1 MIHESCRSR
10 YAENCYKS
18 CCTVNFVYTLCTTFC
33 HYKMASSAVRK
44 LPQYLKEIRIH
55 LCQRSPSSQGVR
67 DWVEKYYVD
76 LKKQNPS
83 FPIRVRECS
92 GIQPKM
98 YARYDFG
105 KETCADLGNM
115 NGQQVNETLYKF
127 ADSKP

>member
-1 MIHESCRSR
+1 MKVADPGTPKMFINR
-10 YAENCYKS
+10 
-18 CCTVNFVYTLCTTFC
+18 VVPLTLLLCVLLFC

-76 LKKQNPS
+76 LKNQNPS